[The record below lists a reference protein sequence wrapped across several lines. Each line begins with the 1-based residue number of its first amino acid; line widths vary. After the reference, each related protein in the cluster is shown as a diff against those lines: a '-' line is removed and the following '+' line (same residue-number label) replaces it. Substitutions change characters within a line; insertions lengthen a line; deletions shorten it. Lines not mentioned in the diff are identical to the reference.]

1 MLQTMTLPFRLTSH
15 AKTTH
20 ADKPNS
26 VALALEH
33 IIYTGDNKYL
43 PPVPLDKAGLLI
55 QPWISCPC
63 LAIMAKCAW
72 ELSTRA
78 SLRIYRNIRKCEGEF
93 QTSLH
98 ERENLIGEV
107 LVESVL

>member
-43 PPVPLDKAGLLI
+43 PPVPLDKAGSSNTALD
-55 QPWISCPC
+55 Q
-63 LAIMAKCAW
+63 
-72 ELSTRA
+72 LSLPHYYGQMRLGT
-78 SLRIYRNIRKCEGEF
+78 
-93 QTSLH
+93 LH
-98 ERENLIGEV
+98 SSIVENL
-107 LVESVL
+107 